1 MEAAPKRSHWPLV
14 VAVLGVAAMVAGVAL
29 YLVKRTADLPLDV
42 AGRGREVVK
51 ELRSIAEAFRQGTVT
66 TSFTS
71 YATEVSG
78 NSFFQFATLKQVE
91 AFERRDTST
100 VLWGQLALPD
110 VVIEAR
116 APVEYTYYLDLN
128 KPWSLKLENGV
139 VWVTAPRIEWNAPA
153 IDASA
158 LRFEVR
164 EGSIFRDEILAQD
177 HLKAGLSE
185 MARSKARQNVS
196 LVREVGRKKTEEF
209 VENWLVRG
217 WSDGASYRA
226 RVVFADE
233 PAAIASPPAPVMVP
247 AQPAP
252 ERRP

>member
-1 MEAAPKRSHWPLV
+1 MEGEPRRSPWPLV
-14 VAVLGVAAMVAGVAL
+14 VAVLGVAAMTAGVAL

-42 AGRGREVVK
+42 AGRGREVVG
-51 ELRSIAEAFRQGTVT
+51 ELRSLAEAFRQGTVT

-128 KPWSLKLENGV
+128 KPWSLRLESGF
-139 VWVTAPRIEWNAPA
+139 VWVTAPRIEWNTPA

-158 LRFEVR
+158 LHFEVR
-164 EGSIFRDEILAQD
+164 EGSIFRDEVLARDRLQ
-177 HLKAGLSE
+177 AGLSE
-185 MARSKARQNVS
+185 MARVKARQNVS
-196 LVREVGRKKTEEF
+196 LVREVGRRKTEEF

-217 WSDGASYRA
+217 FRDGASYRA

-233 PAAIASPPAPVMVP
+233 PAAVASAAGPVMAP
-247 AQPAP
+247 PPPSP